1 MASQSDHDW
10 QCTKKTVLERSCH
23 MFNNPLMSDITL
35 TCGESTRSSFYAHKF
50 VLATCSAVFY
60 AMFYRYL
67 AEKNSVL
74 HLPDADEESLREF
87 LRFLYTDQCNLT
99 PETAMKIMYLAK
111 KYIVPSLTQ
120 KCVDVVQASVKPE
133 NVLTVLEHSIQFD
146 EKEMEKK
153 CWEMVDL
160 QSSKVAI
167 SDTFNDISQGT
178 LIKLL
183 QRDTLNIR
191 EIELFQAVL
200 KWCENECSKTGLDVS
215 AENKR
220 AVLGDA
226 IYQIRFTT
234 MSQKE
239 FAQHVSSSGLLT
251 SDEIVAV
258 YDKLN
263 GIDTPS
269 LKWKLPQR
277 QSNALHRIRFQ
288 RFPEIDLDPNRW
300 HYDGYPDRLSFRV
313 NKPAILHGVRLFGGT
328 NGSRYEVSL
337 EVNGTS
343 TVSGTYTSELNNDG
357 IYGFDVMLPAPISV
371 DQDKAVTMKATI
383 RGPTSYGGDNG
394 KESVVVDGVTVTFIG
409 AGCAPTNGTNLERG
423 QFPQIILSVL
433 S

>member
-10 QCTKKTVLERSCH
+10 QSNKKTVLERSCH

-60 AMFYRYL
+60 AMFYGDL

-120 KCVDVVQASVKPE
+120 KCVDVVQASMEPE
-133 NVLTVLEHSIQFD
+133 NVVTVLEHSIQFD

-160 QSSKVAI
+160 HTSKVVI

-178 LIKLL
+178 LINLL

-191 EIELFQAVL
+191 EIALFQAVL
-200 KWCENECSKTGLDVS
+200 KWCESGCSKNGLDVT

-220 AVLGDA
+220 ALLGDA
-226 IYQIRFTT
+226 IYQIRFTA

-239 FAQHVSSSGLLT
+239 FAQHASSSGLLT
-251 SDEIVAV
+251 AEEIVPI
-258 YDKLN
+258 YEKFN
-263 GIDTPS
+263 GFDTPS

-277 QSNALHRIRFQ
+277 QSNVLHRIRCQ
-288 RFPEIDLDPNRW
+288 RFSKFSKGWGYGGSP
-300 HYDGYPDRLSFRV
+300 DGLSFRV
-313 NKPAILHGVRLFGGT
+313 NKPAIFHGIRLFGDA
-328 NGSRYEVSL
+328 NGSGYEVSL
-337 EVNGTS
+337 EVNGTT
-343 TVSGTYTSELNNDG
+343 TVSGTYTSQLYDE
-357 IYGFDVMLPAPISV
+357 IFGFDVMLPSPISV
-371 DQDKAVTMKATI
+371 DQNKVVTMKATI
-383 RGPTSYGGDNG
+383 RGPTSYRGDNG
-394 KESVVVDGVTVTFIG
+394 KASVVVDGVTVTFVD
-409 AGCAPTNGTNLERG
+409 AKYVSTNGTDVNTG
-423 QFPQIILSVL
+423 QFPQIILSIL
-433 S
+433 A